1 MGQRIKIKYE
11 ATTNH
16 LGYFLTKL
24 CKNDNVK
31 RDPAQSC
38 FDATVLKTPEGK
50 TTYPMKGP
58 IGISKGY
65 GGNGKQWHEW
75 YVVLP
80 QGITCEQCILQVS
93 SFFPKHVRTK
103 VSFFHTIL
111 LVSSNVDFT
120 YFLLL
125 IIMQVD
131 WKAGNQGPC
140 FDLEQCRG
148 RGAEHFVTCSDIRIK
163 SDESNPTKGKCPKTH
178 KYAYN
183 NGRFCCLTNK
193 DCKDNPLTMLSE
205 CCQYHAFK
213 ECPSKKCERM
223 SDPPCKDDRKHC
235 AYWETQ
241 GHCTQ
246 SHVRFM
252 KKHCKKSCG
261 VC

>member
-1 MGQRIKIKYE
+1 MESHGRLVKPASRASAFRYGFNTPSNWNDMATFCGGKHFDAVTPATCNICGGRPRSSEFLAPGRFATGTITGEYKMGQRIKIKYE

-103 VSFFHTIL
+103 N
-111 LVSSNVDFT
+111 LVFSYV
-120 YFLLL
+120 
-125 IIMQVD
+125 
-131 WKAGNQGPC
+131 
-140 FDLEQCRG
+140 
-148 RGAEHFVTCSDIRIK
+148 
-163 SDESNPTKGKCPKTH
+163 
-178 KYAYN
+178 
-183 NGRFCCLTNK
+183 
-193 DCKDNPLTMLSE
+193 
-205 CCQYHAFK
+205 
-213 ECPSKKCERM
+213 
-223 SDPPCKDDRKHC
+223 PPCILQC
-235 AYWETQ
+235 
-241 GHCTQ
+241 
-246 SHVRFM
+246 
-252 KKHCKKSCG
+252 
-261 VC
+261 